1 MKKFLFYIIVSL
13 SVVCTLD
20 SCKKEKNPAP
30 KPQSSEISVRQ
41 PSRRPTLLKAENFQ
55 SDTP

>member
-41 PSRRPTLLKAENFQ
+41 PAENFQ

>member
-30 KPQSSEISVRQ
+30 KPQS
-41 PSRRPTLLKAENFQ
+41 PTLLKAENFQ